1 MDGNNILSMDK
12 KNEETEIET
21 VRGLINLSDLEGI
34 KKKYKEVY
42 EVTAVVDEDDETE
55 GRKLIYYFKKPSV
68 ASFNRYLKS
77 AGKNM
82 AAATTTFVLDNIVEE
97 QLKPFEKECESYPG
111 LALNFGQK
119 LLSAI
124 GLGDNINFRKL

>member
-1 MDGNNILSMDK
+1 MSENKISNVTEMENGIAGKLIDLSNI
-12 KNEETEIET
+12 EEVKE
-21 VRGLINLSDLEGI
+21 
-34 KKKYKEVY
+34 KYKEAY
-42 EVTAVVDEDDETE
+42 EISAVVDEDDETE
-55 GRKLIYYFKKPSV
+55 GRKLTYYFKKPSV

-82 AAATTTFVLDNIVEE
+82 AAATTAFVLDNIVEE
-97 QLKPFEKECESYPG
+97 QLELFKKECEIYPG

>member
-1 MDGNNILSMDK
+1 MNENKISNVNNAEMENGIASKLIDLS
-12 KNEETEIET
+12 NIEE
-21 VRGLINLSDLEGI
+21 VKR
-34 KKKYKEVY
+34 KYKEAY
-42 EVTAVVDEDDETE
+42 EISAVVDEDDETE
-55 GRKLIYYFKKPSV
+55 GRKLTYYFKKPSV

-82 AAATTTFVLDNIVEE
+82 AAATTSFVLDNIVEE
-97 QLKPFEKECESYPG
+97 QLELFKKECEIYPG